1 LKKLFIKSLI
11 VSLSIWQAVFT
22 SALPIVAYAQETE
35 ATPSPE
41 STTIETG
48 DATSSATAQG
58 TANTSET
65 EVTGSLTG
73 DGCGVETTCE
83 GNTLVSTEQEATT
96 DTISSADSGTGE
108 NEATTSGDL
117 IIDTGDAGASAVSDS
132 EDNINVVS
140 LVSQEP
146 ESSPSPSPEAI
157 ESSLSPSPSATLE
170 VDTEQEATSSAISG
184 ALSETGENMGL
195 SEEELQI
202 ITGAAYAIANT
213 LNIANVNLVGSDLVW
228 LITTILGS
236 QEGTINFYELFQNLP
251 QRQIGDIPQETT
263 ITTDQTSN
271 FESQTQAGADTGNN
285 TGQGQGVEVG
295 TGDATAVANTINL
308 TNLNLVGSS
317 GLFTVINIVG
327 SLLGD
332 IILPNGSHLLP
343 SGFPWG
349 NTEVITNQEAD
360 IDSSSSADGN
370 TGENV
375 LDGSGEITTGNATAI
390 SNTQSFANLVRIG
403 DGWALL
409 IFNLFGNW
417 NGSLLNW
424 QGPGSE
430 ETLGYGTHTLE
441 QEWDGP
447 LPQSSEEGGSLT
459 VLTNQNAT
467 VSSLTSAGSNT
478 GMNSLLGLGR
488 LSTGNAMSLAN
499 DFTLANFVG
508 VGGSFMFGIF
518 NILGSW
524 VGDLVVA
531 YPDLEVSVTDG
542 VDSITPGSTDEFTV
556 TVTNR
561 GDAEAN
567 AVSLGL
573 SFSGE
578 FIPATPSSWDI
589 GPLGPGESKT
599 YKAQGT
605 VSPTAL
611 TNTSFGATATATS
624 SDTEETGENNS
635 ASDSTNIVIPEPGP
649 KDTRLPDLKV
659 TVWNN
664 VNDFVYPGDTVL
676 ASVTVANQSPFL
688 ARDVRVTGSLSN
700 DHPMPPIPMNW
711 KIGDL
716 KPGERVRIEFEIGL
730 IEELPGGAYHLSAEA
745 KGRSEAGDEAGS
757 GWITSNFL
765 VRLRQL
771 VESLTP
777 AVLASG
783 EDIAPSGEILGA
795 MNINSPV
802 DKRIYLPY
810 ILAISVFIYITLV
823 ILRRKIEAKKEE

>member
-1 LKKLFIKSLI
+1 MKKLFIKSLI

-285 TGQGQGVEVG
+285 IGEGQTTELETGN
-295 TGDATAVANTINL
+295 AIAVANTINL

-441 QEWDGP
+441 QEWDGS
-447 LPQSSEEGGSLT
+447 LPQ
-459 VLTNQNAT
+459 
-467 VSSLTSAGSNT
+467 
-478 GMNSLLGLGR
+478 NS
-488 LSTGNAMSLAN
+488 
-499 DFTLANFVG
+499 
-508 VGGSFMFGIF
+508 
-518 NILGSW
+518 
-524 VGDLVVA
+524 
-531 YPDLEVSVTDG
+531 
-542 VDSITPGSTDEFTV
+542 
-556 TVTNR
+556 
-561 GDAEAN
+561 
-567 AVSLGL
+567 
-573 SFSGE
+573 
-578 FIPATPSSWDI
+578 
-589 GPLGPGESKT
+589 
-599 YKAQGT
+599 
-605 VSPTAL
+605 
-611 TNTSFGATATATS
+611 
-624 SDTEETGENNS
+624 
-635 ASDSTNIVIPEPGP
+635 
-649 KDTRLPDLKV
+649 
-659 TVWNN
+659 
-664 VNDFVYPGDTVL
+664 
-676 ASVTVANQSPFL
+676 
-688 ARDVRVTGSLSN
+688 
-700 DHPMPPIPMNW
+700 
-711 KIGDL
+711 
-716 KPGERVRIEFEIGL
+716 
-730 IEELPGGAYHLSAEA
+730 
-745 KGRSEAGDEAGS
+745 
-757 GWITSNFL
+757 
-765 VRLRQL
+765 
-771 VESLTP
+771 
-777 AVLASG
+777 
-783 EDIAPSGEILGA
+783 
-795 MNINSPV
+795 
-802 DKRIYLPY
+802 
-810 ILAISVFIYITLV
+810 
-823 ILRRKIEAKKEE
+823 